1 MSAKIKTGI
10 VGFGY
15 MGEIR
20 YRNIMEHP
28 DMELAG
34 ICDQFFGDL
43 RVCHGKIEG
52 MYLVSLNTRSYNGVI
67 GRLIFL
73 KDEFEFGIHSAKLY
87 TTLLSR

>member
-34 ICDQFFGDL
+34 ICDPNREAEIKAKGAHVFATWQEMIDGDVDAVIICTPNFG
-43 RVCHGKIEG
+43 
-52 MYLVSLNTRSYNGVI
+52 SSQ
-67 GRLIFL
+67 
-73 KDEFEFGIHSAKLY
+73 
-87 TTLLSR
+87 

>member
-34 ICDQFFGDL
+34 ICDPNREAEIKAKGAHVFAL
-43 RVCHGKIEG
+43 I
-52 MYLVSLNTRSYNGVI
+52 SAS
-67 GRLIFL
+67 RLGS
-73 KDEFEFGIHSAKLY
+73 KQIHVP
-87 TTLLSR
+87 LLMVMWMP